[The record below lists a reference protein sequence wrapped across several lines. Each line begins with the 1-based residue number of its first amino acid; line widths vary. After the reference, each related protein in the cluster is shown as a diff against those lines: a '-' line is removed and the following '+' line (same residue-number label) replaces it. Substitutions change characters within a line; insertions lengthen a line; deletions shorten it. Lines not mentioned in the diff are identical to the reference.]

1 MEPLNLGASLPHIQ
15 DYVREMEVERGL
27 DSQDLSSQ
35 CLKLGEEVG
44 ELYRAVRKMQGQPQ
58 DPAGRIADVGDEA
71 VDALILLMSIVNRC
85 EINLEEAFRAKEA
98 HNETRVWVAAGQERV
113 EWGRAAH

>member
-1 MEPLNLGASLPHIQ
+1 MEQLSVGASLPSIQ
-15 DYVREMEVERGL
+15 DYVRQMEIERGL
-27 DSQDLSSQ
+27 DRQDITSQ

-58 DPAGRIADVGDEA
+58 DPDGRTADVGDEA

-85 EINLEEAFRAKEA
+85 GINLEEAFRVKEA
-98 HNETRVWVAAGQERV
+98 RNEARVWV
-113 EWGRAAH
+113 

>member
-1 MEPLNLGASLPHIQ
+1 MEPLSLGASLPHIQ
-15 DYVREMEVERGL
+15 DYVKQMEIERGL

-44 ELYRAVRKMQGQPQ
+44 ELYRAVRKLQGQPQ
-58 DPAGRIADVGDEA
+58 DPAGRIVDVGDEA

-85 EINLEEAFRAKEA
+85 DIDLEAAFRAKEA
-98 HNETRVWVAAGQERV
+98 RNEARVWM
-113 EWGRAAH
+113 

>member
-15 DYVREMEVERGL
+15 EYVRRMEAERGL
-27 DSQDLSSQ
+27 DHQDLSSQ

-44 ELYRAVRKMQGQPQ
+44 ELYRAVRKLQGNPQ
-58 DPAGRIADVGDEA
+58 DPSGRIADIGDEA

-85 EINLEEAFRAKEA
+85 DINLEDAFRTKEA
-98 HNETRVWVAAGQERV
+98 RNESRIWV
-113 EWGRAAH
+113 

>member
-1 MEPLNLGASLPHIQ
+1 MEPLRPGASLPRIQ
-15 DYVREMEVERGL
+15 DYVRQMEIERGL
-27 DSQDLSSQ
+27 DRQDLSSQ

-58 DPAGRIADVGDEA
+58 DPVGRTADIGDEA

-85 EINLEEAFRAKEA
+85 GIDLEEAFRAKEA
-98 HNETRVWVAAGQERV
+98 RNEARVWV
-113 EWGRAAH
+113 

>member
-1 MEPLNLGASLPHIQ
+1 MEPLSLGASLPRIQ
-15 DYVREMEVERGL
+15 DYVRQMEIERGL

-44 ELYRAVRKMQGQPQ
+44 ELYRAVRKLQGHPQ
-58 DPAGRIADVGDEA
+58 DPVGRTANVGDEA

-85 EINLEEAFRAKEA
+85 GIDLEDAFRTKEA
-98 HNETRVWVAAGQERV
+98 HNEARVWV
-113 EWGRAAH
+113 